1 MASENE
7 SLDRRDF
14 LKTVS
19 ATGLALGSA
28 GAAFAGKSAS
38 KTNEGRVVGA
48 NDRINIGV
56 VGYGGRGEYV
66 AAQFARFA
74 KAHDN
79 ACQIVAVCDVWE
91 KRKRKGAELYQ
102 AKGYLDYRELLNQSD
117 VDAVIVATPDHW
129 HAKIALEAMDKGK
142 DVYLEKPMT
151 HTNEE
156 AHQLVNTVKET
167 KRVLQVGSQT
177 TSADMWWKAKKA
189 IADGMIGQMLMSQG
203 SYHRNSFGGEWKMVE
218 AARRH
223 NRVVQVGLQ
232 QRQGEH
238 FKEAAKL
245 VQGGLLGNV
254 THAVL
259 QFPGGYT
266 MPPEANQDPPP
277 DLDWNM
283 FLGWQFKLSPK
294 RQYDADRFFRFR
306 KYWDYSG
313 GIATDL
319 FYHVVAPLNICWDEP
334 QFPHKVMATGGIYVF
349 KDEREVPDTFHLL
362 AEYAKGHSLVLSS
375 SMANRQ
381 HIPGLIRGH
390 AGTIEMVSHGEFER
404 MVPYIT
410 VRPEVSRGKAIGGA
424 DYESKFGLQ
433 EKKIEIDQKDMMQAH
448 VENFLQCMRTREK
461 PHLDVETG
469 AKAVVVINLAVQSY
483 REGRTLYWDE
493 KRWKASDKPIK
504 A

>member
-1 MASENE
+1 
-7 SLDRRDF
+7 
-14 LKTVS
+14 
-19 ATGLALGSA
+19 
-28 GAAFAGKSAS
+28 
-38 KTNEGRVVGA
+38 
-48 NDRINIGV
+48 
-56 VGYGGRGEYV
+56 
-66 AAQFARFA
+66 
-74 KAHDN
+74 
-79 ACQIVAVCDVWE
+79 
-91 KRKRKGAELYQ
+91 
-102 AKGYLDYRELLNQSD
+102 LDYRELLNQSD

-129 HAKIALEAMDKGK
+129 HGKIALEAMDKGK

-189 IADGMIGQMLMSQG
+189 IADGMIGKMIMSQG
-203 SYHRNSFGGEWKMVE
+203 SYHRNSFGGEWNDGWPKDP
-218 AARRH
+218 AA
-223 NRVVQVGLQ
+223 GPDGK
-232 QRQGEH
+232 GE
-238 FKEAAKL
+238 
-245 VQGGLLGNV
+245 N
-254 THAVL
+254 
-259 QFPGGYT
+259 YI
-266 MPPEANQDPPP
+266 
-277 DLDWNM
+277 DWNM
-283 FLGWQFKLSPK
+283 FLGWQWKLSPK
-294 RQYDADRFFRFR
+294 RPYDADRFFRFR

-334 QFPHKVMATGGIYVF
+334 QFPQKVMASGGIYAV

-375 SMANRQ
+375 SMGNSR

-390 AGTIEMVSHGEFER
+390 AGTIELVSHGQFER

-410 VRPEVSRGKAIGGA
+410 VTPEVRGRKGEEKAIGGPE
-424 DYESKFGLQ
+424 YESKFGLE

-448 VENFLQCMRTREK
+448 IENFLQCMRTREK

-493 KRWKASDKPIK
+493 KRWKASDKPVK
-504 A
+504 S